1 MIFFVK
7 GKYIL
12 YEYITLNLVSYSS
25 KLAVILYSNLIS
37 QTLSNTRIQNNFF
50 NILELCYDLKEKK
63 SRVTWIKADNCFTF
77 ALHSDTNL
85 SLKSGL
91 SLFTWKI
98 A

>member
-50 NILELCYDLKEKK
+50 NILELCYDL
-63 SRVTWIKADNCFTF
+63 R
-77 ALHSDTNL
+77 
-85 SLKSGL
+85 
-91 SLFTWKI
+91 
-98 A
+98 